1 VSNPIAL
8 MEAIDNDAVRL
19 DELERLL
26 GTCVDTLDQAEE
38 RWLEVRD
45 TVAEALKDEMEKQGR
60 KADPAEHWIDTQAR
74 KENRVA
80 YTNYRRAK
88 RAVDKCQVQVQAK
101 RAAMNG
107 RQSSLKALADEA
119 RAQPYQPSPSS
130 RPFGERWAG
139 VR

>member
-1 VSNPIAL
+1 MSNPVAL
-8 MEAIDNDAVRL
+8 MEAIDADAVRL
-19 DELERLL
+19 DELEQLL

-45 TVAEALKDEMEKQGR
+45 TVAESLKDEMEKQGR

-88 RAVDKCQVQVQAK
+88 RAVDKTQVQVQAK

-107 RQSSLKALADEA
+107 RQSSLAALRDEIKSA
-119 RAQPYQPSPSS
+119 PYQPAPTGET
-130 RPFGERWAG
+130 FGRRWAAA
-139 VR
+139 

>member
-1 VSNPIAL
+1 MSDPIAL
-8 MEAIDNDAVRL
+8 MKSIDQDAVRL
-19 DELERLL
+19 DELEQLL

-80 YTNYRRAK
+80 YTNLRRAK
-88 RAVDKCQVQVQAK
+88 RVMDKIQMQVRAK
-101 RAAMNG
+101 QAAMSG
-107 RQSSLKALADEA
+107 RQSELSTLRTEG
-119 RAQPYQPSPSS
+119 QGSYQPGT
-130 RPFGERWAG
+130 REDTLRRVA
-139 VR
+139 